1 VTIVDDAGVPFVW
14 IYDLEREAFTRLSGP
29 GGRLPVWS
37 PDGERVTFVSGM
49 ESFEIV
55 RQAAD
60 GSGTAERLTSL
71 ASANSEPS
79 SWSPDGR
86 FLFFVDADPNTRTD
100 LWILSMEGERQAQPF
115 LQIPRHQGGGVFSPD
130 GRWIA
135 YDSNESGRMEVYVQP
150 FPGPGGKWQ
159 VSTEG
164 GLQAVWARSGREIF
178 FRNAD
183 RMMAV
188 QVETKPSLK
197 LSKPEIL
204 FEGHYERATGWN
216 GYANYDV
223 TPDGQRFLM
232 IRSEDEPAPT
242 RIHVVL
248 DWAEELKKKVPPA
261 TR

>member
-1 VTIVDDAGVPFVW
+1 VADQEGRGDIWLLSIDG
-14 IYDLEREAFTRLSGP
+14 EREAH
-29 GGRLPVWS
+29 
-37 PDGERVTFVSGM
+37 
-49 ESFEIV
+49 
-55 RQAAD
+55 
-60 GSGTAERLTSL
+60 
-71 ASANSEPS
+71 
-79 SWSPDGR
+79 
-86 FLFFVDADPNTRTD
+86 
-100 LWILSMEGERQAQPF
+100 PF
-115 LQIPRHQGGGVFSPD
+115 LQTPAAEAGGIFSPD

-150 FPGPGGKWQ
+150 FPGPGGKSQ

-164 GLQAVWARSGREIF
+164 GRQPVWARGGKEIF
-178 FRNAD
+178 LRNGD
-183 RMMAV
+183 KMMAV

-204 FEGHYERATGWN
+204 FEGRYERNAGWY

-232 IRSEDEPAPT
+232 IESEDEPAPT